1 MTICFF
7 SAQYLPTVGGVERY
21 TFNLARRVV
30 AAGHTA
36 IVVTSALPGLPE
48 LETDEHGIRIYRLP
62 VWPLMNGRFPVLKP
76 GRAFRALAQK
86 LWAEPIGFCVINTRF
101 YISSLYA
108 ARQCRK
114 RGIPAIVVDHSTG
127 HLPMGNPLL
136 NAAGA
141 CYEHLAAV
149 WLKACRPR
157 FFGVSRAVC
166 RWLEHFGIQPEGQLY
181 NAVDPAEV
189 RALTQASDAVD
200 WRVRL
205 GLPADEKLVVF
216 LGRVIPEKGVAEL
229 IEAFAQAGLPGCSL
243 VVAGDGP
250 LLPKL
255 RENCP
260 PKVHLAGAVPYA
272 QAMQLLAQAQLYC
285 LPTYYAEGFPTTFLE
300 AAACGCPIL
309 TTRTGGSDELLP
321 DESYGVQL
329 DGVDPQALTAALK
342 RCLTDHAWGAA
353 AAQKTAAR
361 LEEHFTW
368 DAVTRELLRL
378 AEAQQ
383 PDCKGN

>member
-21 TFNLARRVV
+21 TFNLARRVA

-36 IVVTSALPGLPE
+36 IVVTSALPGLPDR
-48 LETDEHGIRIYRLP
+48 ETDEHGIRIIRLP

-76 GRAFRALAQK
+76 GKAFRALAAQ
-86 LWAEPIGFCVINTRF
+86 LWATPIDFCLINTRF
-101 YISSLYA
+101 YVSSLYA
-108 ARQCRK
+108 AFQCRK
-114 RGIPAIVVDHSTG
+114 RRVPAIVVDHSTG
-127 HLPMGNPLL
+127 HLPMGNPVL

-141 CYEHLAAV
+141 FYEHLAAAF
-149 WLKACRPR
+149 LKACKPR

-166 RWLEHFGIQPEGQLY
+166 HWLEHFGIHPAGQLY
-181 NAVDPAEV
+181 NAVEPSEV
-189 RALTQASDAVD
+189 RALAHAPDAVD
-200 WRVRL
+200 WRARL
-205 GLPADEKLVVF
+205 GLPVDEKLMVF

-229 IEAFAQAGLPGCSL
+229 VDAFSSAGLSGCSL

-250 LLPKL
+250 LLPRL

-260 PKVHLAGAVPYA
+260 PGVHLAGAVPYA
-272 QAMQLLAQAQLYC
+272 HAMQLLAQAQLYC

-321 DESYGVQL
+321 DESYGIQL
-329 DGVDPQALTAALK
+329 DGVDSTSLAAALK
-342 RCLTDHAWGAA
+342 SCLTDDAWRCEAA
-353 AAQKTAAR
+353 RKTAAR

-378 AEAQQ
+378 AGAQ
-383 PDCKGN
+383 

>member
-30 AAGHTA
+30 NAGHNA
-36 IVVTSALPGLPE
+36 IVVTSALPGLPDT
-48 LETDEHGIRIYRLP
+48 ETDEHGIRIIRLP

-76 GRAFRALAQK
+76 GKAFRALAAQ
-86 LWAEPIGFCVINTRF
+86 LWATPIDFCLINTRF

-108 ARQCRK
+108 ARQCKK

-127 HLPMGNPLL
+127 HLPMGSPLL

-141 CYEHLAAV
+141 FYEHLAAA
-149 WLKACRPR
+149 WLKACGPR

-166 RWLEHFGIQPEGQLY
+166 HWLEHFGIHPAGQLY
-181 NAVDPAEV
+181 NAVEPSEV
-189 RALTQASDAVD
+189 RALAHAPDAVD
-200 WRVRL
+200 WRTRL
-205 GLPADEKLVVF
+205 GLPAEEKLVVF

-229 IEAFAQAGLPGCSL
+229 VDAFSSAGLSGCSL

-250 LLPKL
+250 LLPRL
-255 RENCP
+255 RESCP
-260 PKVHLAGAVPYA
+260 PGVHLAGTVPYA

-321 DESYGVQL
+321 DESYGIQL
-329 DGVDPQALTAALK
+329 DGVDSTSLAAALK
-342 RCLTDHAWGAA
+342 SCLTDDAWRCEAA
-353 AAQKTAAR
+353 RKTAAR

-378 AEAQQ
+378 VGAQ
-383 PDCKGN
+383 